1 MESLGVLMMHPMIP
15 YLQEELDKRFRLFR
29 YYDASNKK
37 EFLSLHAHSIK
48 AVVGNSIVGAS
59 AELIDALPNL
69 EIVSTN
75 SVGLDKVDLRKCRER
90 GIKVTN
96 TPDVLT
102 DDVADLAIGLMIC
115 TLRHICASD
124 RYVRKGLWKGLGEY
138 KLTTKFSGKTI
149 GIVGLGRIGLA
160 IAKRAEAFD
169 CPVSYFSRSQKSDVK
184 YKYYSDVV
192 DLAANCNILVLA
204 CPLTEETYHIA
215 NRVVL
220 DALGPKGVLI
230 NIGRGPLVD
239 EPELVKALLEKRVG
253 GAGLDVF
260 EDEPVVP
267 EELFELDN
275 VVLLPHVGSAT
286 VETRMDMAD
295 LVVKNLEAHALGK
308 PLITPVCL

>member
-1 MESLGVLMMHPMIP
+1 MESLGVLIMHPMIP
-15 YLQEELDKRFRLFR
+15 YIREELDKRFRLFK
-29 YYDASNKK
+29 YYEAANKK
-37 EFLSLHAHSIK
+37 DFLSLHAPSIR
-48 AVVGNSIVGAS
+48 AVVGNAAAGAS

-69 EIVSTN
+69 EIVASC

-96 TPDVLT
+96 TPHVLT
-102 DDVADLAIGLMIC
+102 ADAADLAIGLMIC

-124 RYVRKGLWKGLGEY
+124 RYVRKGLWKGFGNY

-160 IAKRAEAFD
+160 IARRAEAFD
-169 CPVSYFSRSQKSDVK
+169 CPISYFSRSRKADVK
-184 YKYYSDVV
+184 YKYYSNVI
-192 DLAANCNILVLA
+192 DLAANCEILVLA
-204 CPLTEETYHIA
+204 CPLTEETRHIA
-215 NRVVL
+215 NRAVL

-239 EPELVKALLEKRVG
+239 EAELVKALLENRVG

-260 EDEPVVP
+260 ENEPVVP

-275 VVLLPHVGSAT
+275 VVLLPHVGTAT
-286 VETRMDMAD
+286 VETRKDMAD
-295 LVVKNLEAHALGK
+295 LVIKNLEAHVLEK